1 MCGIAGSIDL
11 HDNKKDIIKDMCDR
25 IQHRGP
31 DGKGYYVD
39 DYIALGH
46 RRLSIIDLKGGG
58 QPMYSNDDRYVIVFN
73 GEIYNYQDLK
83 KVLKYDFK
91 TTCDTEVLLA
101 AYIKWGKDMLSRL
114 RGMFA
119 FAIYDKKNKE
129 LFCARD
135 HFGIKPF
142 YYYNNNNSFMFASEI
157 KAFLDHPDFI
167 KEFNEDILPNY
178 LRFSFTP
185 TEETFF
191 KGVYRLDAGCYLTY
205 KDGKLDIQRYFRPE
219 FNPVKKDYQKTVDE
233 IAKVM
238 EESVKYHMIADVE
251 VGSFLSS
258 GVDSSY
264 LVCLAKPNKT
274 YTASYKIEKYDET
287 SYTEDLANKLGI
299 TNKKRVIDKDEY
311 MDSIKK
317 IMYHMDEPS
326 SDPAIESLYFVAN
339 LASKDVKVV
348 LSGEGADEFFGG
360 YNTYKTAVSYS
371 AYKKIPFFLR
381 RIAALIGG
389 LLPEMRGINFIVRNG
404 TKLEDRYVGVNP
416 IWEERELKKILKKKQ
431 KIQNKEIT
439 KPIFDIYKDANELNK
454 MQGVDLYFWFMKD
467 ILQKGDRMAMAN
479 SIEGRVPFTDIEVF
493 NVASKLPM
501 EYKVTKTNTK
511 VAMRDASKSVIP
523 TDASNKKKLGF
534 PVPIRDWIRDKDV
547 YTKIESAFKTDIAN
561 TYFDTNKLLK
571 MLNDHINKKH
581 DNYRKVWSIYCF
593 LQWYDVFFNKNG
605 EY

>member
-274 YTASYKIEKYDET
+274 TLTSLEARLATKYK
-287 SYTEDLANKLGI
+287 
-299 TNKKRVIDKDEY
+299 
-311 MDSIKK
+311 DSIAGSE
-317 IMYHMDEPS
+317 DGS
-326 SDPAIESLYFVAN
+326 SI
-339 LASKDVKVV
+339 
-348 LSGEGADEFFGG
+348 
-360 YNTYKTAVSYS
+360 
-371 AYKKIPFFLR
+371 
-381 RIAALIGG
+381 
-389 LLPEMRGINFIVRNG
+389 
-404 TKLEDRYVGVNP
+404 
-416 IWEERELKKILKKKQ
+416 
-431 KIQNKEIT
+431 
-439 KPIFDIYKDANELNK
+439 
-454 MQGVDLYFWFMKD
+454 
-467 ILQKGDRMAMAN
+467 
-479 SIEGRVPFTDIEVF
+479 
-493 NVASKLPM
+493 
-501 EYKVTKTNTK
+501 
-511 VAMRDASKSVIP
+511 
-523 TDASNKKKLGF
+523 
-534 PVPIRDWIRDKDV
+534 
-547 YTKIESAFKTDIAN
+547 
-561 TYFDTNKLLK
+561 
-571 MLNDHINKKH
+571 
-581 DNYRKVWSIYCF
+581 
-593 LQWYDVFFNKNG
+593 
-605 EY
+605 

>member
-1 MCGIAGSIDL
+1 MCGIAGSIDK

-25 IQHRGP
+25 IAHRGP

-46 RRLSIIDLKGGG
+46 RRLSIIDLKGGS

-73 GEIYNYQDLK
+73 GEIYNYKDLK
-83 KVLKYDFK
+83 KKLKYKFK
-91 TTCDTEVLLA
+91 TTCDTEVLIA
-101 AYIKWGKDMLSRL
+101 AYIKWGKDMLSHL

-119 FAIYDKKNKE
+119 FAIYDKKEKE

-142 YYYNNNNSFMFASEI
+142 YYYNDNNCFIFASEI

-191 KGVYRLDAGCYLTY
+191 KGVFRLDAGCYLTY
-205 KDGKLDIQRYFRPE
+205 KNNKLTIKRYYRPTFKPTE
-219 FNPVKKDYQKTVDE
+219 NGYENAVKEVAKT
-233 IAKVM
+233 M

-264 LVCLAKPNKT
+264 LVSLAKPNKT
-274 YTASYKIEKYDET
+274 YTASYAIKKYDET
-287 SYTEDLANKLGI
+287 SYTEELAKELGI
-299 TNKKRVIDKDEY
+299 TNKKRMIEKDEY
-311 MDSIKK
+311 MKSIKK

-326 SDPAIESLYFVAN
+326 CDPAIESLYFVAN

-360 YNTYKTAVSYS
+360 YNTYKTALPS

-381 RIAALIGG
+381 SIAAKVGSLF
-389 LLPEMRGINFIVRNG
+389 PEMRGINYIVRYG

-416 IWEERELKKILKKKQ
+416 IWEEREIKKIIKKKQ
-431 KIQNKEIT
+431 KIQNKDIT
-439 KPIFDIYKDANELNK
+439 KPIFEIYKDQNELNK

-467 ILQKGDRMAMAN
+467 ILQKGDRMTMAN

-501 EYKVTKTNTK
+501 NYKVSKTNTK
-511 VAMRDASKSVIP
+511 LAMRDASKTVIP
-523 TDASNKKKLGF
+523 TGASDKKKLGF
-534 PVPIRDWIRDKDV
+534 PVPIRDWIRDEDV
-547 YTKIESAFKTDIAN
+547 YTKIEKAFDTDIAN
-561 TYFDTNKLLK
+561 TYFDTNKLKK

-593 LQWYDVFFNKNG
+593 IQWYDVFFNKNG

>member
-39 DYIALGH
+39 EYIALGH

-73 GEIYNYQDLK
+73 GEIYNYKDLK
-83 KVLKYDFK
+83 KELKYDFK
-91 TTCDTEVLLA
+91 TTCDTEVLIA
-101 AYIKWGKDMLSRL
+101 GYIKWGKEMLSHL

-119 FAIYDKKNKE
+119 FAIYDKKEKE

-142 YYYNNNNSFMFASEI
+142 YYYNDNNAFIFASEI

-191 KGVYRLDAGCYLTY
+191 KGVFRLDAGCYLTY
-205 KDGKLDIQRYFRPE
+205 KNGKLKIERYYRPT
-219 FNPVKKDYQKTVDE
+219 FNPTKKDYNDTVKE
-233 IAKVM
+233 IADMM

-264 LVCLAKPNKT
+264 LVSLAKPNKT

-299 TNKKRVIDKDEY
+299 TNKKRMIDKDEY
-311 MDSIKK
+311 MKSIKK

-360 YNTYKTAVSYS
+360 YNVYKTALPTT
-371 AYKKIPFFLR
+371 YKKIPFFLR
-381 RIAALIGG
+381 RIPALVGN
-389 LLPEMRGINFIVRNG
+389 LFPEMRGINYIVRNG

-416 IWEERELKKILKKKQ
+416 IWEEREVKKILKKKQ
-431 KIQNKEIT
+431 KIQNKDIT
-439 KPIFDIYKDANELNK
+439 KPIFEIYKDQNELNK

-467 ILQKGDRMAMAN
+467 ILQKGDRMTMAN
-479 SIEGRVPFTDIEVF
+479 SIEGRVPFTDIGVF
-493 NVASKLPM
+493 GVASKLPM
-501 EYKVTKTNTK
+501 EYKVSKANTK
-511 VAMRDASKSVIP
+511 LAMRDASKGVIP
-523 TDASNKKKLGF
+523 TSASDKKKLGF
-534 PVPIRDWIRDKDV
+534 PVPIRDWIRDEDV
-547 YTKIESAFKTDIAN
+547 YKKIEASFKTDVANTYFKTDI
-561 TYFDTNKLLK
+561 LLK

-593 LQWYDVFFNKNG
+593 IQWYDVFFNKNG

>member
-46 RRLSIIDLKGGG
+46 RRLSIIDLKGGA

-73 GEIYNYQDLK
+73 GEIYNYKDLK
-83 KVLKYDFK
+83 KELKYDFK

-101 AYIKWGKDMLSRL
+101 AYIKWGKDMLSHL

-119 FAIYDKKNKE
+119 FAIYDKEEKE

-142 YYYNNNNSFMFASEI
+142 YYYNDNNCFIFASEI

-205 KDGKLDIQRYFRPE
+205 KNNKLKIERYFRPK
-219 FNPVKKDYQKTVDE
+219 FKPTKKDYDETVKE
-233 IAKVM
+233 IAAMMK
-238 EESVKYHMIADVE
+238 ESVDYHMIADVE

-264 LVCLAKPNKT
+264 LVSLAKPNKT
-274 YTASYKIEKYDET
+274 YTASYSIAKYDET
-287 SYTEDLANKLGI
+287 SYTEELAKELGI
-299 TNKKRVIDKDEY
+299 TNKKRMIEKDEY
-311 MDSIKK
+311 MKSIKK

-360 YNTYKTAVSYS
+360 YNTYKTALPST
-371 AYKKIPFFLR
+371 YKKIPFFLR
-381 RIAALIGG
+381 RCAAAVGSLF
-389 LLPEMRGINFIVRNG
+389 PEMRGINYIVRYG

-416 IWEERELKKILKKKQ
+416 IWEEREVKKILKKKQ
-431 KIQNKEIT
+431 KIANKDLT
-439 KPIFDIYKDANELNK
+439 KPIFDIYKDQNELNK

-467 ILQKGDRMAMAN
+467 ILQKGDRMTMAN

-501 EYKVTKTNTK
+501 EYKVTKANTK

-523 TDASNKKKLGF
+523 TGVSDKKKLGF
-534 PVPIRDWIRDKDV
+534 PVPIRDWIREEDV
-547 YTKIESAFKTDIAN
+547 YSKIKSAFKTDIAN
-561 TYFDTNKLLK
+561 TYFDTDKLIK
-571 MLNDHINKKH
+571 MLDDHINNKH

-593 LQWYDVFFNKNG
+593 IQWYDVFFNKNG

>member
-1 MCGIAGSIDL
+1 MCGIAGSIDK

-25 IQHRGP
+25 IAHRGP

-46 RRLSIIDLKGGG
+46 RRLSIIDLKGGA

-73 GEIYNYQDLK
+73 GEIYNYKDLK
-83 KVLKYDFK
+83 KELKYKFN
-91 TTCDTEVLLA
+91 TTCDTEVLIA
-101 AYIKWGKDMLSRL
+101 AYIKWGKDMLTHL

-119 FAIYDKKNKE
+119 FAIYDKKEKE

-142 YYYNNNNSFMFASEI
+142 YYYNDNNCFIFASEI

-205 KDGKLDIQRYFRPE
+205 KNNKLTIKRYYRPTFKPTE
-219 FNPVKKDYQKTVDE
+219 NGYENAVKEVAKT
-233 IAKVM
+233 M

-264 LVCLAKPNKT
+264 LVSLAKPNKT
-274 YTASYKIEKYDET
+274 YTASYAIKKYDET
-287 SYTEDLANKLGI
+287 SYTEELAKELGI
-299 TNKKRVIDKDEY
+299 TNKKRMIEKDEY
-311 MDSIKK
+311 MKSIKK

-360 YNTYKTAVSYS
+360 YNTYKTALPS

-381 RIAALIGG
+381 RGAALVGS
-389 LLPEMRGINFIVRNG
+389 LFPEMRGINYIVRYG

-416 IWEERELKKILKKKQ
+416 IWEEREVKKILKKKQ
-431 KIQNKEIT
+431 KIANKDIT
-439 KPIFDIYKDANELNK
+439 KPIFDIYKDQNELNK

-467 ILQKGDRMAMAN
+467 ILQKGDRMTMAN

-501 EYKVTKTNTK
+501 NYKVSKTNTK
-511 VAMRDASKSVIP
+511 LAMRDASKSVIP
-523 TDASNKKKLGF
+523 TGVSDKKKLGF
-534 PVPIRDWIRDKDV
+534 PVPIRDWIRDEDV
-547 YTKIESAFKTDIAN
+547 YTKIEKAFDTDIAK
-561 TYFDTNKLLK
+561 TYFNTDKLKK

-593 LQWYDVFFNKNG
+593 IQWYDVFFNKNG

>member
-31 DGKGYYVD
+31 DGKGYYID
-39 DYIALGH
+39 EYIALGH
-46 RRLSIIDLKGGG
+46 RRLSIIDLKGGS

-73 GEIYNYQDLK
+73 GEIYNYKDLK
-83 KVLKYDFK
+83 KELKYDFK

-101 AYIKWGKDMLSRL
+101 AYIKWGKDMLSHL

-119 FAIYDKKNKE
+119 FALYDKKEKE

-142 YYYNNNNSFMFASEI
+142 YYYNDNNCFIFASEI

-205 KDGKLDIQRYFRPE
+205 KNGKLNIKRYYRPK
-219 FNPVKKDYQKTVDE
+219 FNPKKGNYEETVKE
-233 IAKVM
+233 IAETMK
-238 EESVKYHMIADVE
+238 ESVDYHMIADVE

-264 LVCLAKPNKT
+264 LVSLAKPNKT
-274 YTASYKIEKYDET
+274 YTASYDIKKYDET
-287 SYTEDLANKLGI
+287 SYTEELANELGI
-299 TNKKRVIDKDEY
+299 TNKKRLINKDEY
-311 MDSIKK
+311 MKSIKK

-360 YNTYKTAVSYS
+360 YNTYKTALPST
-371 AYKKIPFFLR
+371 YKKIPFFLR
-381 RIAALIGG
+381 SLAAKIGG
-389 LLPEMRGINFIVRNG
+389 LFPEMRGINYIVRFG

-416 IWEERELKKILKKKQ
+416 IWEEREVKKILKKKQ
-431 KIQNKEIT
+431 KISNKDLT
-439 KPIFDIYKDANELNK
+439 KPIFDIYKDQNELNK

-467 ILQKGDRMAMAN
+467 ILQKGDRMTMAN

-501 EYKVTKTNTK
+501 EYKVTKANTK

-523 TDASNKKKLGF
+523 TGVSDKKKLGF
-534 PVPIRDWIRDKDV
+534 PVPIRDWIREEDV
-547 YTKIESAFKTDIAN
+547 YEKIKLAFKTDIAN
-561 TYFDTNKLLK
+561 TYFDTDKLIK
-571 MLNDHINKKH
+571 MLDDHMNNKH

-593 LQWYDVFFNKNG
+593 IQWYDVFFNKNG